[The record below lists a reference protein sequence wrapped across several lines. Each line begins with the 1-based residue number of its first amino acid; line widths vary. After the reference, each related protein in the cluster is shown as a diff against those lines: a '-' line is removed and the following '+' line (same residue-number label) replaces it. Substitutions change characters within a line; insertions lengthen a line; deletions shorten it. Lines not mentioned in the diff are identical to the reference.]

1 VPVSCS
7 FSSDPLI
14 EALRSAL
21 CALRSALC
29 ALRSALCALR
39 SALCALRS
47 SVTLRAGSILLG
59 LLLLTSAILKL
70 SGDAPASLGQNS
82 VLFSPPVRMLTI
94 EAELLLGLWLVSGW
108 QAGAARLAALS
119 FFGLLAA
126 VSLWLALEG
135 QSSCGCFGRIAI
147 HPWVT
152 LIFDLSAVGALA
164 VFRPRLVSSDRGR
177 TGLKGLMCAG
187 VGAVVLL
194 TTVTA
199 GLMAY
204 WRADFSAVLVRLRGE
219 PLTIEPAL
227 FDLGSGVSGQG
238 REFEIR
244 VTNHSA
250 RPVRI
255 VGGPT
260 KCPCAIADELPVT
273 VPAGGTITLPMRA
286 KFTGTVGIFRHEL
299 LLYTDNP
306 EQPAATARIMGT
318 VVDQAVGP

>member
-1 VPVSCS
+1 M
-7 FSSDPLI
+7 
-14 EALRSAL
+14 
-21 CALRSALC
+21 
-29 ALRSALCALR
+29 
-39 SALCALRS
+39 
-47 SVTLRAGSILLG
+47 SVLLG
-59 LLLLTSAILKL
+59 LLLLSTAILKL
-70 SGDAPASLGQNS
+70 SGGAPASLNQNAI
-82 VLFSPPVRMLTI
+82 LFSPPVRMLTI

-108 QAGAARLAALS
+108 QAGASRLAALA

-135 QSSCGCFGRIAI
+135 QSSCGCFGRIPI
-147 HPWVT
+147 HPWAT
-152 LIFDLSAVGALA
+152 LIFDLSAMSSLA

-177 TGLKGLMCAG
+177 MGLKGLMCAG
-187 VGAVVLL
+187 IGASVLL
-194 TTVTA
+194 STVTA

-204 WRADFSAVLVRLRGE
+204 WHADFSTVLARLRGE
-219 PLTIEPAL
+219 PLTIEPAV
-227 FDLGSGVSGQG
+227 FDIGAGVSGQG

-250 RPVRI
+250 YPVRI

-286 KFTGTVGIFRHEL
+286 KFTGTVGIFRHEV

-306 EQPAATARIMGT
+306 EQSAATARIMGT
-318 VVDQAVGP
+318 VVDQPLGP